1 MVHMYSMWRGRDDGR
16 FNTSSRRCSA
26 GLGPLN
32 QDQHSKSGPIGP
44 VPRGRGACS
53 NPANRFETTHHELE
67 LDQVE
72 DDGDY
77 LDGLSRPETELLP
90 DRSRSVIAQNDS
102 PDVGFEVSLNPYRG
116 CEHGCIYCYARPTH
130 EYLGFSAGLDFETK
144 IMVKY
149 DAPELLRKALSSP
162 RWRPRVLGL
171 SGVTDAYQ
179 PMERKL
185 ELTRRCLGVLAEFR
199 QAVAIITKNRLVARD
214 IDLLGELAQYRAAG
228 VFVSITSLDDD
239 LVGRLEPRTTRPSGR
254 LKAISALASAGI
266 PVGVM
271 VAPVIPG
278 LTEHEMPAIL
288 KAAAEAGARWAG
300 YTIVRLPL
308 AVSGLFQ
315 DWLEQHFPGRKDK
328 VLERIRSMRDGR
340 LNDSRFGVRMS
351 GEGPIAELIHRVF
364 TVQCKKL
371 AINQRPWPVSADAFR
386 RPCDPGQGQQL
397 RLFD

>member
-1 MVHMYSMWRGRDDGR
+1 MGLMGRG
-16 FNTSSRRCSA
+16 S
-26 GLGPLN
+26 LN
-32 QDQHSKSGPIGP
+32 QGNQSTSDPIVP
-44 VPRGRGACS
+44 APRGRGARS
-53 NPANRFETTHHELE
+53 NPANRFEATHHELE

-72 DDGDY
+72 DDGEY
-77 LDGLSRPETELLP
+77 LDALSRPGTEFLP
-90 DRSRSVIAQNDS
+90 DRSVSVIAHNDS

-162 RWRPRVLGL
+162 KWRPRVLGL

-179 PMERKL
+179 PLERRLK
-185 ELTRRCLGVLAEFR
+185 LTRRCLAVLAEYR
-199 QAVAIITKNRLVARD
+199 QAVSIITKNRLVARD
-214 IDLLGELAQYRAAG
+214 VDLLGELAQHNAAG

-239 LVGRLEPRTTRPSGR
+239 LVGRLEPRTTRPAGR
-254 LKAISALASAGI
+254 LNAISALASAGI

-288 KAAAEAGARWAG
+288 KAAAKAGAQWAG
-300 YTIVRLPL
+300 YTIVRLPM

-315 DWLEQHFPGRKDK
+315 DWLEQHFPRRKEK

-340 LNDSRFGVRMS
+340 LNDSRFGLRMS
-351 GEGPIAELIHRVF
+351 GEGPFAEVIHRVF
-364 TVQCKKL
+364 TVQCRKL

-386 RPCDPGQGQQL
+386 RPSDPGRGQQL
-397 RLFD
+397 RLFE

>member
-1 MVHMYSMWRGRDDGR
+1 M
-16 FNTSSRRCSA
+16 
-26 GLGPLN
+26 
-32 QDQHSKSGPIGP
+32 
-44 VPRGRGACS
+44 PRGRGAGS
-53 NPANRFETTHHELE
+53 NPANRFESTHREFE

-72 DDGDY
+72 DDDEY
-77 LDGLSRPETELLP
+77 LDGLRRPGTEFLP
-90 DRSRSVIAQNDS
+90 DRSRTVIAENDS
-102 PDVGFEVSLNPYRG
+102 PDVGFEVSINPYRG

-179 PMERKL
+179 PQERKL
-185 ELTRRCLGVLAEFR
+185 KLTRRCLMVLAEYR
-199 QAVAIITKNRLVARD
+199 QAVAVITKNRLVTRD
-214 IDLLGELAQYRAAG
+214 LDLLGDLAQHHAAG
-228 VFVSITSLDDD
+228 VFVSITSRDDE
-239 LVGRLEPRTTRPSGR
+239 LIGRLEPRTTRPEGR
-254 LKAISALASAGI
+254 LAAISALAAAGI

-271 VAPVIPG
+271 VAPIIPG
-278 LTEHEMPAIL
+278 LTEHEAPAIL
-288 KAAAEAGARWAG
+288 KAAAEAGAKWAG

-328 VLERIRSMRDGR
+328 VLERIRAMRDGR

-351 GEGPIAELIHRVF
+351 GEGPFADLIRQVF
-364 TVQCKKL
+364 IVHCRQL
-371 AINQRPWPVSADAFR
+371 GLNQRPWPVSADAFQ
-386 RPCDPGQGQQL
+386 RPNESGQRQL
-397 RLFD
+397 PLFE